1 MKQKRRVFLKVIA
14 TGPLVGCAG
23 ADPGGAFGDGGSSS
37 LAGGGN
43 VTGNPAGGAASSG
56 GSGSSQAGSASTQAG
71 SASSQAGTFS
81 SSTGGLPHFGDS
93 GGTGTTS
100 GGGAA
105 AGTMSTGAGGTGAI
119 SQTPGEVVGNV
130 SQLPVGAFMT
140 LSGPYF
146 FTRDAAG
153 IRAMSMQCT
162 HKFCSLVISG
172 NELDC
177 PCHHSRFDREGKVL
191 AGPATTPLPYFKVY
205 VDAAGT
211 ISVDKYT
218 LVPAS
223 TRTPV

>member
-14 TGPLVGCAG
+14 TGPLVACAG
-23 ADPGGAFGDGGSSS
+23 TDPAGAFGDGGSGTV
-37 LAGGGN
+37 AGGGN
-43 VTGNPAGGAASSG
+43 VAGNPA
-56 GSGSSQAGSASTQAG
+56 AGSASVGGSGASQAG

-93 GGTGTTS
+93 GGTGTSS
-100 GGGAA
+100 GGSSA
-105 AGTMSTGAGGTGAI
+105 AGTTSTGSGGTGAM
-119 SQTPGEVVGNV
+119 SQNPGEVVGNV

-162 HKFCSLVISG
+162 HKFCSLVIAG
-172 NELDC
+172 NDLDC

-191 AGPATTPLPYFKVY
+191 MGPATTPLPYFKVY

-218 LVPAS
+218 IVPAS

>member
-1 MKQKRRVFLKVIA
+1 MSA
-14 TGPLVGCAG
+14 S
-23 ADPGGAFGDGGSSS
+23 GGS
-37 LAGGGN
+37 
-43 VTGNPAGGAASSG
+43 VTGNPVAGASSAGGTTSSSPG
-56 GSGSSQAGSASTQAG
+56 GTG
-71 SASSQAGTFS
+71 SSQAGTFS
-81 SSTGGLPHFGDS
+81 SSGGLPHFGDS
-93 GGTGTTS
+93 GGSSTSS
-100 GGGAA
+100 GGSASSA
-105 AGTMSTGAGGTGAI
+105 AGTASTSMGGTGMV
-119 SQTPGEVVGNV
+119 STNPGEVVGNV

-146 FTRDAAG
+146 FSRDAAG

-191 AGPATTPLPYFKVY
+191 VGPATMPLPYFKVY

-218 LVPAS
+218 VVPAS

>member
-1 MKQKRRVFLKVIA
+1 VKQKRRVFLKVIA

-23 ADPGGAFGDGGSSS
+23 ADPGGAFGDGGSGTI
-37 LAGGGN
+37 AGGGN
-43 VTGNPAGGAASSG
+43 VTGNLGGG
-56 GSGSSQAGSASTQAG
+56 GSSQAGN
-71 SASSQAGTFS
+71 ASSQAGTFS

-93 GGTGTTS
+93 GGNGTS
-100 GGGAA
+100 SAGSS
-105 AGTMSTGAGGTGAI
+105 AGTSSTGSSGTGAV
-119 SQTPGEVVGNV
+119 SQNPGEVVGNV

-146 FTRDAAG
+146 FTRDAGG

-162 HKFCSLVISG
+162 HKFCSLVVSG
-172 NELDC
+172 NDLDC

-191 AGPATTPLPYFKVY
+191 MGPATTPLPYFKVY

-218 LVPAS
+218 VVSAS